1 MGVTFVPYNLRDCCL
16 YIASVKTSFIGAEE
30 VTRNE

>member
-1 MGVTFVPYNLRDCCL
+1 MVVTFVPYNLRDCSL
-16 YIASVKTSFIGAEE
+16 YTASVKTNSIGAEE